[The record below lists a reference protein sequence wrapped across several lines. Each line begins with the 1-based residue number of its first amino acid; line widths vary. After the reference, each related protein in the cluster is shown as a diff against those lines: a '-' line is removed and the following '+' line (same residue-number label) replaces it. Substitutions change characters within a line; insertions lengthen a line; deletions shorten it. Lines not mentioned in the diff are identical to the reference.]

1 MTLLTPLYSRKFQS
15 YNTRFILYLAP
26 SNTPSPSEH
35 VLLLTQSSTLYSG
48 VLVSSDGV
56 GNVVLEDAVEIRE
69 GEGIQVG
76 VLVVRGDDVCFGQC
90 STFLIFRPL
99 SFPTN
104 KSKATKAH
112 FSFSLSLSLPLPL
125 PLSSTFI

>member
-26 SNTPSPSEH
+26 SNTPSPSEP

-112 FSFSLSLSLPLPL
+112 FSFSLSLSLSL